1 MITNKKEVLFLER
14 LFEKYN
20 ISEKDRYEIR
30 EIYHFLPL
38 EKQGNLLLHFQSIV
52 EKMEAIQKDL
62 QIEQGILIGQALT
75 EIEKAIQQ
83 VKQKN

>member
-20 ISEKDRYEIR
+20 ISEKDRYEISQ
-30 EIYHFLPL
+30 IYHLLPL
-38 EKQGNLLLHFQSIV
+38 EKQGNLLLHFQDV
-52 EKMEAIQKDL
+52 VDKMETIQKDL

-75 EIEKAIQQ
+75 EIEKAIQL